1 MQTRSTITGVT
12 WSTVSGAIVDAVI
25 GDFFPFL
32 VILIGNILTITRILK
47 SHWER
52 KTQMGAAS
60 GSKAMASTT
69 AMLIGISA
77 MFLILNLPF
86 DSVFLYYVNTDTNS
100 LQKEEKA
107 IYDLAYAVGI
117 LFYNSNNA
125 FEFIVYFVSG
135 RKFRQAFLETFLPC
149 RKTTNQNVQRTNER
163 RNTDTRVTSS
173 EM

>member
-1 MQTRSTITGVT
+1 MYST
-12 WSTVSGAIVDAVI
+12 AI
-25 GDFFPFL
+25 GDLIPFL

-77 MFLILNLPF
+77 MFLILNIPI
-86 DSVFLYYVNTDTNS
+86 DSVFIYYFNTDTFSLPKQERAVYELVYCVSVLSYNANS
-100 LQKEEKA
+100 
-107 IYDLAYAVGI
+107 
-117 LFYNSNNA
+117 A
-125 FEFIVYFVSG
+125 FEFVVYFVSG

-149 RKTTNQNVQRTNER
+149 RKTTK
-163 RNTDTRVTSS
+163 
-173 EM
+173 